1 VKRVTGNEIGR
12 VASGARRGEDLMTKA
27 VQKIT
32 LSPSRDI
39 PFDKLVLSRF
49 NVRRIKAGLSAEE
62 LAGDIARRGLL
73 QSLSV
78 RPVLNT
84 DRTETGKFEI
94 PAGGRRFQALTLLV
108 KQKRL
113 AKTTT
118 IPCIVRNAG
127 SAILAEDD
135 SLTENMQRVALHPLD
150 QFRAFVSLRD
160 KGQSDAEIAA
170 AFFVPP
176 QVVKQRLKLAAVAP
190 ALLEVYAEDDMTLE
204 QLMAFTVNPH
214 HARQV
219 HVWDVINSSWNK
231 EPFQIRRML
240 TETSVRVSDRRAVF
254 VGVDAY
260 EVAGGTMLHDL
271 FQGNDG
277 GWLEDTALLDRLVTE
292 NLQAEA
298 EAEAIAVE
306 GWKWIQVALDLPY
319 GYSHA
324 LRSLFGDPAL
334 LTDDEGAAHAKLLA
348 EYRALVEEY
357 AGQDEISD
365 EIDTQLGVLEAAMEK
380 IETRPLI
387 FDPSEIRRAGAFVTL
402 DRYGALA
409 VYRGYVRPED
419 ELCEETA
426 IQETVDPALA
436 GQGDDRDLADGHPDA
451 AHVGTIIMSGGRP
464 IGDDVPEDEDDG
476 ALKPL
481 PERLVMELTA
491 RRTLALPEAI
501 GRSPDVALTL
511 LLLKLVTDTFRTSSA
526 SGSCL
531 EASVR
536 PVYMSAQAP
545 DLKDSVVAKLV
556 DERHAE
562 WEADLTLGDDAA
574 LWDYLS
580 VLDQGSR
587 LALLA
592 HCLSFGVNALHEKVN
607 PYGAGISAGGLTRRM
622 AHADLVA
629 RATGLDMVE
638 AGWEP
643 TVDTYLNR
651 VSKARILEAV
661 REAKGEGT
669 AQFLDHLKKGE
680 MASEAERLLKGSGW
694 LPEVLRRVDLE
705 ALDGKDR
712 AEGQGA
718 DVDAEVAENF
728 SEADLPAFLTDDLPA
743 EGASMLAAE
752 YPDPA
757 GARIPPS
764 ITRWRNNPI
773 QYCKLIGHTRIVQ
786 GRAVMS
792 QYAG

>member
-1 VKRVTGNEIGR
+1 
-12 VASGARRGEDLMTKA
+12 MTKA
-27 VQKIT
+27 VQKNT

-39 PFDKLVLSRF
+39 PFDKLMLSQS
-49 NVRRIKAGLSAEE
+49 NVRRIKAGVSVEE
-62 LAGDIARRGLL
+62 LAADIARRGHL

-78 RPVLNT
+78 RPVL
-84 DRTETGKFEI
+84 DADGSETGKFEI
-94 PAGGRRFQALTLLV
+94 PVGGRRFQALSLLV

-113 AKTTT
+113 AKATP
-118 IPCIVRNAG
+118 IPCIVRDAG

-135 SLTENMQRVALHPLD
+135 SLAENMQRVALHLLD

-170 AFFVPP
+170 PYFVTA
-176 QVVKQRLKLAAVAP
+176 QIVKQRLKLASVAP
-190 ALLEVYAEDDMTLE
+190 ALLEVYAEDGMTLE
-204 QLMAFTVNPH
+204 QLMAFTVNPD

-219 HVWDVINSSWNK
+219 QVWDVINSFWNK

-260 EVAGGTMLHDL
+260 EAAGGTMLHDL
-271 FQGNDG
+271 FQGDDG
-277 GWLEDTALLDRLVTE
+277 GWLEDPALLDRLMTDK
-292 NLQAEA
+292 LQAEA
-298 EAEAIAVE
+298 ETVAVE
-306 GWKWIQVALDLPY
+306 GWKWIEVALDLPY
-319 GYSHA
+319 GYSHG
-324 LRSLFGDPAL
+324 LRSLSGDPAPM
-334 LTDDEGAAHAKLLA
+334 TDDEGAAHAKLLA
-348 EYRALVEEY
+348 EYRALEEDY
-357 AGQDEISD
+357 AGQDEIPD
-365 EIDTQLGVLEAAMEK
+365 EIDTRLGVLEAEMEK
-380 IETRPLI
+380 IETPLLI
-387 FDPSEIRRAGAFVTL
+387 FDPTEIRRAGAFVTL

-419 ELCEETA
+419 EPVEAT
-426 IQETVDPALA
+426 TVQDGANPKLT
-436 GQGDDRDLADGHPDA
+436 GQGDDLADADAIA
-451 AHVGTIIMSGGRP
+451 AHVGTIIMSGGQP
-464 IGDDVPEDEDDG
+464 VGADLPEDEDDG

-491 RRTLALPEAI
+491 HRTLALREAL

-511 LLLKLVTDTFRTSSA
+511 LLLKLVTDTFRTSGA
-526 SGSCL
+526 SGRCL

-536 PVYMSAQAP
+536 QVYMSAQAS
-545 DLKDSVVAKLV
+545 DLKASVVAKLV

-562 WEADLTLGDDAA
+562 WEADLPLGDDAA

-622 AHADLVA
+622 AQADIVA

-643 TVDTYLNR
+643 TVDAYLNR
-651 VSKARILEAV
+651 VPKARILEAV

-669 AQFLDHLKKGE
+669 AQLLDHLKKGE

-694 LPEVLRRVDLE
+694 LPEVLRRVDLV
-705 ALDGKDR
+705 ALDGED
-712 AEGQGA
+712 
-718 DVDAEVAENF
+718 
-728 SEADLPAFLTDDLPA
+728 FL
-743 EGASMLAAE
+743 GS
-752 YPDPA
+752 
-757 GARIPPS
+757 R
-764 ITRWRNNPI
+764 
-773 QYCKLIGHTRIVQ
+773 
-786 GRAVMS
+786 
-792 QYAG
+792 